1 MTVTPFSIA
10 LTGGIASG
18 KSAVAERFAARGA
31 NVIDADRV
39 ARELVARGSPAL
51 AEIVALF
58 GHGVLAADGTLDRAA
73 LRERIFAAADA
84 RARLNAVMHPRIRDA
99 LRERA
104 QAAGSAGYNLL
115 AIPLLAE
122 NQAHYA
128 WVDRVL
134 LVDVPRELQLQ
145 RLIARDRVDA
155 ELAQAMLAAQASR
168 EQRLALADDIIDNTG
183 SIATLDARV
192 AALHARYLELA
203 QGRRR

>member
-1 MTVTPFSIA
+1 VTVTPFSIA

-104 QAAGSAGYNLL
+104 QAAGSARYNLL

-155 ELAQAMLAAQASR
+155 GLAQAMLAAQASR